1 MLRGRLRH
9 PVLPYALAAVALV
22 MLRSAVPLVM
32 ERSLDSDQA
41 VVGLMAKHL
50 SEGRAFP
57 LFFYG
62 QHYMLGVQAW
72 IAAPF
77 FWIGGPTAIMLR
89 LPLLLINAGL
99 VVALLVTFVRYG
111 LRPWQ
116 ALIAVLPLAITTP
129 VMSDALLRPLGAAI
143 EPFAWVALLWA
154 LRARPVWWGM
164 VLVVGTLH
172 REFVIYALP
181 ALALAQW
188 RDRRWWTARDGL
200 LALAGAIAVW
210 VAIDLLKRQI
220 NLYGP
225 SGGAFMAESLIL
237 QPQQIAQWLSLDAWA
252 SRVVD
257 IAMRGVP
264 DMFGARSYRLAD
276 YHGMFSA
283 LSAGSLLAGVALGTA
298 LVLATIRLL
307 PRWRRPAEC
316 RDGLGVYFATIGI
329 FALGGYGLNGGID
342 LQAMPVVRYALFVV
356 YLPVGILLAFFLHER
371 RPVLA
376 RGVSALVAVWATF
389 TAIDAGRVIHEY
401 ASAPPVSPH
410 REMADFL
417 VESGITHARAQYWDA
432 YVITFLAR
440 ERAIVASTGKL
451 RIAAYRAAADADPHT
466 VELDR
471 QPCSTGLPVS
481 AWCVVGR

>member
-1 MLRGRLRH
+1 MVRTRLRH
-9 PVLPYALAAVALV
+9 PVLPYALGAVALV
-22 MLRSAVPLVM
+22 LLRSAVPLVL

-77 FWIGGPTAIMLR
+77 FWLGGPTAIMLR

-99 VVALLVTFVRYG
+99 VVALLATFVRYG
-111 LRPWQ
+111 LRPMQ
-116 ALIAVLPLAITTP
+116 AFIVVLPLAITTP

-181 ALALAQW
+181 ALGLAQW
-188 RDRRWWTARDGL
+188 WSHRWWTARDAAR
-200 LALAGAIAVW
+200 ALAGAVVVW

-220 NLYGP
+220 NVYGP
-225 SGGAFMAESLIL
+225 AGGDFVAESLLL
-237 QPQQIAQWLSLDAWA
+237 QPQQIAQWLSLDAWG

-257 IAMRGVP
+257 LATRGVP

-276 YHGMFSA
+276 YHGLFSA
-283 LSAGSLLAGVALGTA
+283 LSVGSAWAGLALGAA
-298 LVLATIRLL
+298 LLLATIRLL
-307 PRWRRPAEC
+307 PHWRRPSAGG
-316 RDGLGVYFATIGI
+316 DGLAVYLAAIGAC
-329 FALGGYGLNGGID
+329 ALCGYGLNGGID
-342 LQAMPVVRYALFVV
+342 LEAMPVVRYALFVL
-356 YLPVGILLAFFLHER
+356 YLPIGILLAFFQRER
-371 RPVLA
+371 HPLVV
-376 RGVSALVAVWATF
+376 RGVSALVAAWAIL
-389 TAIDAGRVIHEY
+389 TAVDAGRVIHEY
-401 ASAPPVSPH
+401 RTTPPASPH

-417 VESGITHARAQYWDA
+417 VRSGITHARAQYWDA

-440 ERAIVASTGKL
+440 EQAIVASTGKL

-466 VELDR
+466 VELER
-471 QPCSTGLPVS
+471 QPCTTGPHVS